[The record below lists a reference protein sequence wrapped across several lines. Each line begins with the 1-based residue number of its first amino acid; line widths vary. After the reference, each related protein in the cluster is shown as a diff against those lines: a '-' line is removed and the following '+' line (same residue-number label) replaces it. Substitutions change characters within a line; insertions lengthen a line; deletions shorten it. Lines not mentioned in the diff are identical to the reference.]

1 MPRVAVKDAVGVKS
15 RGGGKGGGSTKGS
28 NLPFEEARAAV
39 QTIKLGSNKEWIAW
53 SKSGQ
58 RPSNIPANP
67 RNVYRDDGWISY
79 PDWLGY
85 EGVHGNML
93 PFAMARAIVRK
104 LKLKNWKAW
113 QVWSKAGQ
121 RPTNIPAT
129 PNRSYRD
136 DGWISMHDWLG
147 YGSEGGSSGS
157 SSSSFSSSSS
167 VTQKKKKKK
176 KKKKKNKSVAP
187 KPPPARSKTNG
198 APSRKRARAA
208 SGSDPD
214 PDSDDA
220 TLGNSGGPLAS
231 ASRQAPARTR
241 TASRMQEVW
250 GSMSSRIISSASD
263 LNSH

>member
-1 MPRVAVKDAVGVKS
+1 
-15 RGGGKGGGSTKGS
+15 
-28 NLPFEEARAAV
+28 
-39 QTIKLGSNKEWIAW
+39 
-53 SKSGQ
+53 
-58 RPSNIPANP
+58 
-67 RNVYRDDGWISY
+67 
-79 PDWLGY
+79 
-85 EGVHGNML
+85 ML
-93 PFAMARAIVRK
+93 PFAEARAIVRK

-136 DGWISMHDWLG
+136 DGWISMPDWLG

-176 KKKKKNKSVAP
+176 SVT

-198 APSRKRARAA
+198 APSRKRARTA